1 MHYIYL
7 CIESLSQIW
16 DEVGFGSKR
25 PFSRLYRRRHSIYS
39 CVVHL
44 SRFYVRFFFSL
55 SFSLLSVIGPKFWQL
70 WTRERICFFV
80 VIFRRMRRVYK
91 RRRRRRRGEE
101 RTIIDPVNMCAADTI
116 RERKK
121 TKNALTCIIRG
132 FLSLFLVSFF
142 YRWPQFFLFSLYIF
156 AWLLLLMFYVC
167 VFFLSLSSLLVEMNY
182 IIILGWCCCVLLLLL
197 EHFNNLCWFLAL
209 VRPFI
214 ILCFMRAHIDDILSL
229 WSITMPNVFSSSSL

>member
-1 MHYIYL
+1 
-7 CIESLSQIW
+7 
-16 DEVGFGSKR
+16 
-25 PFSRLYRRRHSIYS
+25 
-39 CVVHL
+39 
-44 SRFYVRFFFSL
+44 
-55 SFSLLSVIGPKFWQL
+55 
-70 WTRERICFFV
+70 
-80 VIFRRMRRVYK
+80 MRRWYDT
-91 RRRRRRRGEE
+91 
-101 RTIIDPVNMCAADTI
+101 RTQ
-116 RERKK
+116 KK

-167 VFFLSLSSLLVEMNY
+167 VCFFLSSLLVEMNY

-229 WSITMPNVFSSSSL
+229 WSITMPNVFSPLLLLLLYSAFNSYLSFLSRVSGHSNFYILV